1 MRKVRAH
8 DRESQQAAEVDTPS
22 GTALAAESELSSA
35 RARIPDI
42 IPAGWLD
49 RLLVASLDLP
59 IFSGSRAVLEAA
71 LDAVA
76 VILPHYAVGACFIP
90 EPSSVFDRAVAGA
103 TDAPSAFDRAVA
115 RAANAPA
122 AMREQIVVHRVP
134 QGAAPESARVD
145 PTRIFPGFEHEY
157 VTSILGSST
166 GSTLH
171 LASNED
177 DLDRSSSAAV
187 HLVERA
193 AMALGRA
200 LSHAQVVG
208 SADGERQEAR
218 ALQQRMLQADKL
230 ANFGQIAAGV
240 VHELNNPLTSIVA
253 YSDYLMRK
261 AASGAAA
268 DEDDVERLRRIH
280 ESASRMLRFTRDL
293 VSYAHPSSGAAR
305 PVVLHGLI
313 DQAIAFC
320 EHVLS
325 AAGVRVE
332 RRYEADAIRIQ
343 AVGEQL
349 VQVFVNLLTN
359 ASQAAPTRDGCVVV
373 TTGLAKA
380 PDGARLAL
388 VVVEDNGSGIAPEH
402 LPQVF
407 VPFFTTKRD
416 RQGTGLGLSIVKNV
430 LESHGGAIRV
440 ESELGLGTR
449 FVIELPVE

>member
-1 MRKVRAH
+1 MPKVRAH
-8 DRESQQAAEVDTPS
+8 DRATQEAADADTPS

-42 IPAGWLD
+42 VPAGWLD

-59 IFSGSRAVLEAA
+59 LFSGPQAVVEATV
-71 LDAVA
+71 DAVA
-76 VILPHYAVGACFIP
+76 AILPRYAVGACFIP
-90 EPSSVFDRAVAGA
+90 EPASG
-103 TDAPSAFDRAVA
+103 
-115 RAANAPA
+115 
-122 AMREQIVVHRVP
+122 MREQVVVHRTP
-134 QGAAPESARVD
+134 AGAVQDSAGVD
-145 PTRIFPGFEHEY
+145 PTRIFPGLEHEY
-157 VTSILGSST
+157 VIAVLGSTT

-171 LASNED
+171 IASDED

-187 HLVERA
+187 HLAERG
-193 AMALGRA
+193 AMVLGRA
-200 LSHAQVVG
+200 LAHARAVG
-208 SADGERQEAR
+208 SVDGERQQAR
-218 ALQQRMLQADKL
+218 ALQERMLQADKL

-253 YSDYLMRK
+253 YSDYLLRK
-261 AASGAAA
+261 ASSGAAA
-268 DEDDVERLRRIH
+268 DGDDVERLRRIH

-293 VSYAHPSSGAAR
+293 VSYAHPSSGAAG

-332 RRYEADAIRIQ
+332 RRYKGDALRVR

-359 ASQAAPTRDGCVVV
+359 ASQAAPARDGCVVV
-373 TTGLAKA
+373 TTGLIEPANGA
-380 PDGARLAL
+380 PFAL

-416 RQGTGLGLSIVKNV
+416 KQGTGLGLSIVKNV

-440 ESELGLGTR
+440 ESHLGRGTR
-449 FVIELPVE
+449 FVIELPAE